1 MSTATPP
8 DANAAPDKGSARHP
22 RIAGEPVQ
30 PDAKMHLVLP
40 TAPVAGKV
48 VQNKLCSR
56 GKSASFVRHVCVD
69 VAGTPLE
76 GAWLAGQ
83 SFGVVP
89 PGSDAAGRQH
99 KVRLYSIAS
108 PSYGEDGYGKV
119 LSTTCKRLI
128 AEREPQS
135 EKEDAADHRLF
146 LGVCSNYVCDLR
158 EGDPVAVTGPSGKRF
173 VLPTDR
179 DAHDYLL
186 LATGTGIA
194 PFRGFIHELF
204 VGPPEG
210 SPARAGWKKCTSTV
224 HLVMGT
230 PYTSDLIYDGFF
242 REVSRD
248 NPNFSYHTVISRELR
263 PDGGKG
269 EYIHHYVDRTLPQFG
284 ALLRSERTLI
294 YICGLAGMQVGV
306 FQTLAKNGV
315 HAGYLDIHAEL
326 AGVPPAEWT
335 AEQIK
340 RRIHGTRRC
349 MLEVY

>member
-1 MSTATPP
+1 MSTAPAATAADHARTP
-8 DANAAPDKGSARHP
+8 
-22 RIAGEPVQ
+22 GEPAL
-30 PDAKMHLVLP
+30 PEAKMHAVLP
-40 TAPVAGKV
+40 TAPVTGKV
-48 VQNKLCSR
+48 TQSKLCTK

-69 VAGTPLE
+69 VTGTPLE
-76 GAWLAGQ
+76 GAWQAGQ

-89 PGSDAAGRQH
+89 PGTDANGKPH

-108 PSYGEDGYGKV
+108 PGYGEDGYGKV
-119 LSTTCKRLI
+119 LSTTCKRLLG
-128 AEREPQS
+128 EREPQS
-135 EKEDAADHRLF
+135 DKDDPTDHRLF
-146 LGVCSNYVCDLR
+146 VGVCSNHVCDLR
-158 EGDPVAVTGPSGKRF
+158 EGDPIAVAGPNGKRF
-173 VLPTDR
+173 LLPTDR
-179 DAHDYLL
+179 NAHDYLF

-210 SPARAGWKKCTSTV
+210 TPARAAWRACASKV

-230 PYTSDLIYDGFF
+230 PYTSDLIYDDFF
-242 REVSRD
+242 RQVAKD

-269 EYIHHYVDRTLPQFG
+269 EYIHHYVDRTLPQFED
-284 ALLRSERTLI
+284 LLRGDRALI

-306 FQTLAKNGV
+306 FQTLAKRGL
-315 HAGYLDIHAEL
+315 AQGFLDIHAEL
-326 AGVPPAEWT
+326 AGIDPADWT

-340 RRIHGTRRC
+340 RRVHGTRRC

>member
-1 MSTATPP
+1 MSTATPSDP
-8 DANAAPDKGSARHP
+8 QTAPETGARP
-22 RIAGEPVQ
+22 RLPGEPTL
-30 PDAKMHLVLP
+30 PEARMHIVLP
-40 TAPVAGKV
+40 TAPVSGSV
-48 VQNKLCSR
+48 VQNKLCTK

-69 VAGTPLE
+69 VSGTPLE

-89 PGSDAAGRQH
+89 PGTDASGKPH

-108 PSYGEDGYGKV
+108 PSYGEDGFGKV

-135 EKEDAADHRLF
+135 PKDDPADHGLF
-146 LGVCSNYVCDLR
+146 LGVCSNYLCDLKL
-158 EGDPVAVTGPSGKRF
+158 GAPVAVSGPSGKRF

-210 SPARAGWKKCTSTV
+210 SPARAGWKRCSSQV

-230 PYTSDLIYDGFF
+230 PYTSDLIYDEFF
-242 REVSRD
+242 REVARA
-248 NPNFSYHTVISRELR
+248 NPNFHYHVVVSREQR

-269 EYIHHYVDRTLPQFG
+269 EYIHHYLDRALASFDP
-284 ALLRSERTLI
+284 LLRSERTLL

-306 FQTLAKNGV
+306 FQTLARHGV
-315 HAGYLDIHAEL
+315 AGGYLDIHPEIA
-326 AGVPPAEWT
+326 AVPPAEWT

-340 RRIHGTRRC
+340 RRVHATRRC